1 MRATAGTCGQDRPSA
16 LEGVLDLLAGLLD
29 VGPGLVAPAL
39 GLELLVVG
47 RLAGGFLRLAL
58 ELVGLVVELVV
69 QTHRRSSWCVVG
81 ADQVVLSPNL
91 PRGWVHTTPVRVDRV
106 ADVPRHPGRRPRSWK
121 GQGAGSDAGR
131 ASSVLASCGRVRSGG
146 RVFSISSARRASM
159 RQMTAQPTIATKMAA
174 VLMRIMAS
182 MGVSWDGGGCDEN
195 L

>member
-29 VGPGLVAPAL
+29 VGAGLVAPAL

-81 ADQVVLSPNL
+81 ADQVVLSSNL
-91 PRGWVHTTPVRVDRV
+91 PRGWVHATPVRVDRV
-106 ADVPRHPGRRPRSWK
+106 AVRATAVTRGGSRACRRRAARADAR
-121 GQGAGSDAGR
+121 GAGCA
-131 ASSVLASCGRVRSGG
+131 RSRPPGA
-146 RVFSISSARRASM
+146 RPSAR
-159 RQMTAQPTIATKMAA
+159 
-174 VLMRIMAS
+174 
-182 MGVSWDGGGCDEN
+182 
-195 L
+195 

>member
-1 MRATAGTCGQDRPSA
+1 MRATAGTCGQVRPSA

-29 VGPGLVAPAL
+29 VGAGLVALAL

-81 ADQVVLSPNL
+81 ADQVVLSSNL

-106 ADVPRHPGRRPRSWK
+106 A
-121 GQGAGSDAGR
+121 GQGVRSDAGR
-131 ASSVLASCGRVRSGG
+131 DSFVPPICGRRRSGG
-146 RVFSISSARRASM
+146 GVCSISSALSASI
-159 RQMTAQPTIATKMAA
+159 RQMTAQPTIATRMAA
-174 VLMRIMAS
+174 VLMRITVT
-182 MGVSWDGGGCDEN
+182 MGVS
-195 L
+195 